1 MKSPRAALPS
11 RSPPRPIALHAE
23 MTNPS
28 PDDHDAALSAHLLRI
43 ALREV
48 QKTYVALNAS
58 LFDGRL
64 RMPLLEWSRG
74 SKHLGLWSGGTRTLS
89 LNESL
94 LRGPWGVLVEVL
106 KHEMAHQF
114 VGEVLGHRDAPPHGS
129 LFQEVCLARGIDPRA
144 TGVPHAS
151 AGQDG
156 SETSRVLERVRRLLA
171 LATSENQNEAE
182 AAMSAARKLMLKH
195 NLTDAAQKSSPYSFR
210 HLGTPTGRRKAWQ
223 RALANILSEFFFVDI
238 IIVPAFRPLEG
249 KSGSVL
255 EACGTESNLEVASYV
270 HDFLE
275 SAAEAAWRDH
285 KRKERLSGNRDRE
298 SYLLGVMTGFR
309 DKLARENKALK
320 GEGLIW
326 LGDPE
331 LGRYLRRRHPHIRR
345 VGGRS
350 RTDEAAYSRGRE
362 AGERLV
368 LRRGMSEGP
377 SGKSPRLL
385 TS

>member
-1 MKSPRAALPS
+1 
-11 RSPPRPIALHAE
+11 

-28 PDDHDAALSAHLLRI
+28 PEDHDLALSAHLLQI

-48 QKTYVALNAS
+48 QKTYMALNAS
-58 LFDGRL
+58 LFAGRMRL
-64 RMPLLEWSRG
+64 PLLEWSRG
-74 SKHLGLWSGGTRTLS
+74 RKHLGLWNGASRTLS
-89 LNESL
+89 LSESL
-94 LRGPWGVLVEVL
+94 LKGSWGVLVEVL

-114 VGEVLGHRDAPPHGS
+114 VGEVLGHGDAPPHGG
-129 LFQEVCLARGIDPRA
+129 LFQEVCAARGIDPRA
-144 TGVPHAS
+144 TGLPS
-151 AGQDG
+151 AEKDQVT

-182 AAMSAARKLMLKH
+182 AAMGAARKLMLKH
-195 NLTDAAQKSSPYSFR
+195 NLSEADQRSAPYSFR
-210 HLGTPTGRRKAWQ
+210 HLGAPTGRRKAWQ

-249 KSGSVL
+249 KPGSVL
-255 EACGTESNLEVASYV
+255 EACGTEGNLEVASYV

-275 SAAEAAWRDH
+275 SAAESAWRDH
-285 KRKERLSGNRDRE
+285 KRTHKLPGNRDRE

-309 DKLARENKALK
+309 DKLARENKTLK
-320 GEGLIW
+320 GEGLVW

-345 VGGRS
+345 VGGRGA
-350 RTDEAAYSRGRE
+350 TDEGAYSRGRE

-368 LRRGMSEGP
+368 LRRGISEGP

-385 TS
+385 SN